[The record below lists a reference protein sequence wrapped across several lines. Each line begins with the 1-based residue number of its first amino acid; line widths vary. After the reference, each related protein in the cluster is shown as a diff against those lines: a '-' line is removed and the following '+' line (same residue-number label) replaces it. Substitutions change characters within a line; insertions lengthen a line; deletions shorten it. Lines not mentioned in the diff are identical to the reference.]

1 MGPVCGLATGCRSAT
16 ATTHTV
22 FRVVR
27 DRPLRGVVHGRLPGP
42 AAAPVCWILDAV
54 TERPSDASER
64 EPVGSPPGD
73 ADWLEQVAGEL
84 RRLQQRL
91 GPGAVSIGHAGER
104 AVGDVA
110 RAALPAWRRLTR
122 GEPRWPVSVAVLL
135 VIALQLRLPGELT
148 PVGRW
153 LLPVIELVVLAVL
166 VVANPRR
173 IDRGSPLLRVLGLGL
188 IGVASL
194 ANAWSVVLL
203 INDLVHGTNGDDPV
217 PLLATGANIWIT
229 NVIIFALWYWE
240 LDRGGPAARAAGV
253 DPHPD
258 FLFPQM
264 ADTAGLFRDWEPQFT
279 DYAYVSFTNAAAFSP
294 TDTMP
299 VSRWAKLAMMLQA
312 SVSLVTAALVIAR
325 AVNILK

>member
-1 MGPVCGLATGCRSAT
+1 MTEGPSQASE
-16 ATTHTV
+16 
-22 FRVVR
+22 
-27 DRPLRGVVHGRLPGP
+27 
-42 AAAPVCWILDAV
+42 AP
-54 TERPSDASER
+54 ER
-64 EPVGSPPGD
+64 EPATGASGTDAHAGD
-73 ADWLEQVAGEL
+73 ADWLAQLAGEL
-84 RRLQQRL
+84 HRLQKRL
-91 GPGAVSIGHAGER
+91 GPDFASVGQAGQR

-110 RAALPAWRRLTR
+110 RAAAPAWRRLTR

-135 VIALQLRLPGELT
+135 MIVLQLRLPGELT
-148 PVGRW
+148 PIGRW

-173 IDRGSPLLRVLGLGL
+173 IDRGSPVLRGLGLGL

-217 PLLATGANIWIT
+217 PLLATGANIWIS

-240 LDRGGPAARAAGV
+240 LDRGGPAARAAGT

-264 ADTAGLFRDWEPQFT
+264 SNTTGIYREWEPQFT
-279 DYAYVSFTNAAAFSP
+279 DYAYVSFTNATAFSP

-299 VSRWAKLAMMLQA
+299 MSRWAKLAMMLQA